1 MALRKHKSF
10 STGKAAWLSLYADRK
25 WVKRFAVR
33 RALGTPRRRLVS
45 RHVTR
50 RCPCRL
56 SRFVFSL
63 VVLRLLL
70 PQVLKG
76 TVFQM
81 FNSQKD
87 AQPKLRLELQVR

>member
-25 WVKRFAVR
+25 WVKRFAVGAAAGCR
-33 RALGTPRRRLVS
+33 WRGVPDLSAANRAASHPRCCTGRGCD
-45 RHVTR
+45 HG
-50 RCPCRL
+50 
-56 SRFVFSL
+56 
-63 VVLRLLL
+63 
-70 PQVLKG
+70 QVLKG

-87 AQPKLRLELQVR
+87 AQPKLRLELQV